1 METLNNN
8 QQTTGLQTFFNDG
21 INAGIRMKMIDGE
34 SWFIA
39 KDICCALGLQDVSMT
54 VKRLDD
60 DEKLIQTLFVSG
72 QGRETWTV
80 NESGLYG
87 LIFLSRKP
95 EAKAFRKWVTN
106 EVLPSIR
113 RTGAYSVCPTQRPTL
128 PAPKFRPDFIE
139 WKQAVCRY
147 LNRNDLKTVATNMKV
162 TYSHVCKVYSGN
174 TMSRRIAD
182 RLTKLAISP
191 SLYGEVLF
199 LSERLDVINRR
210 PGFHASPK
218 PDNILNTLLIAASLV
233 ALQETVT

>member
-139 WKQAVCRY
+139 
-147 LNRNDLKTVATNMKV
+147 
-162 TYSHVCKVYSGN
+162 
-174 TMSRRIAD
+174 
-182 RLTKLAISP
+182 
-191 SLYGEVLF
+191 
-199 LSERLDVINRR
+199 
-210 PGFHASPK
+210 
-218 PDNILNTLLIAASLV
+218 
-233 ALQETVT
+233 

>member
-1 METLNNN
+1 MKTSNNN

-106 EVLPSIR
+106 EVLPSIPSYR
-113 RTGAYSVCPTQRPTL
+113 RLLRSSGTASD
-128 PAPKFRPDFIE
+128 APCA
-139 WKQAVCRY
+139 QV
-147 LNRNDLKTVATNMKV
+147 
-162 TYSHVCKVYSGN
+162 
-174 TMSRRIAD
+174 
-182 RLTKLAISP
+182 P
-191 SLYGEVLF
+191 S
-199 LSERLDVINRR
+199 
-210 PGFHASPK
+210 GFHR
-218 PDNILNTLLIAASLV
+218 L
-233 ALQETVT
+233 ETGCVPLSQSE

>member
-1 METLNNN
+1 MKTSNNN

-113 RTGAYSVCPTQRPTL
+113 RTGGYSVRPAQRPTL
-128 PAPKFRPDFIE
+128 PAPKYRPDFID

-147 LNRNDLKTVATNMKV
+147 LNRNDLKTVAANMKV

-182 RLTKLAISP
+182 RLTKLAISHKNKGIIYP
-191 SLYGEVLF
+191 EPVSVY
-199 LSERLDVINRR
+199 RQ
-210 PGFHASPK
+210 
-218 PDNILNTLLIAASLV
+218 LLIEWEE
-233 ALQETVT
+233 QG

>member
-1 METLNNN
+1 MEATNNN
-8 QQTTGLQTFFNDG
+8 QQVTDLQTTF
-21 INAGIRMKMIDGE
+21 INESIGANVRTKMINGE
-34 SWFIA
+34 LWFSG
-39 KDICCALGLQDVSMT
+39 KDVCYSIGISKYRDFL
-54 VKRLDD
+54 VKLDD
-60 DEKLIQTLFVSG
+60 DERVSTNMDTLGGNQQITV
-72 QGRETWTV
+72 V
-80 NESGLYG
+80 NESGLYH

-113 RTGAYSVCPTQRPTL
+113 RTGVYSVRPTQRPTL

-182 RLTKLAISP
+182 RLTKLAISHKNKGIIYP
-191 SLYGEVLF
+191 EPVPVY
-199 LSERLDVINRR
+199 RQ
-210 PGFHASPK
+210 
-218 PDNILNTLLIAASLV
+218 LLIEWEE
-233 ALQETVT
+233 QG